1 MAFMVVSL
9 TVSMDSSL
17 IKPVDSLFTNAVS
30 SKENM
35 EAEKG

>member
-1 MAFMVVSL
+1 MAFMVVSF
-9 TVSMDSSL
+9 TVPMDSSL
-17 IKPVDSLFTNAVS
+17 IKPVDSLFINAVS